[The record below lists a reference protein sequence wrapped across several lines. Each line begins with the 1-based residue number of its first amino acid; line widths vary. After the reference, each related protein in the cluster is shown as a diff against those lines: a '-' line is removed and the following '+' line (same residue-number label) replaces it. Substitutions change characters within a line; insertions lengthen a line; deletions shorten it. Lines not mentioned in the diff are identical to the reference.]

1 MDSINANQ
9 PEHNRH
15 DLRGREAIERIEH
28 TVRQAHTCFFC
39 TQSPNGA
46 PGSVRPM
53 GVREV
58 DDAGNLW
65 FLSADDSHKNLEL
78 AENSEVT
85 LFFQGS
91 PHSDFLFLK
100 GRASVTRDHE
110 RIRELWSPL
119 IKTWFTEGVNDPRI
133 TAIKFAPTDGYY
145 WDNQHG
151 AAIAGAKMLVGA
163 ALGKTLDDS
172 IEGQVTPRG

>member
-15 DLRGREAIERIEH
+15 DLRGREAIERIEQ
-28 TVRQAHTCFFC
+28 TVKQAHTCFFC
-39 TQSPNGA
+39 TGGGSVE

-53 GVREV
+53 SVREV

-78 AENSEVT
+78 AQDAEVT

-133 TAIKFAPTDGYY
+133 TAIKVAPIDGYY

-172 IEGQVTPRG
+172 IEGSVRP